1 MRNKT
6 SPFNNRWRAL
16 LAAAL
21 VAPCISTAHAAV
33 ALPGPLVTVQ
43 WLNEHQADVQV
54 VDVRDDL
61 NTLSAKP
68 TFTTTGGKRVLEQVG
83 GHIPDALSVNFWG
96 LRTKREVSGK
106 TLDFQLVSG
115 DEFQARMR
123 GVQLEP
129 GKPIVITPTGDDA
142 TSLQEAA
149 FFAWVL
155 QVYGVPAEQIS
166 ILNGGVHAWIAAD
179 LPLDT
184 DAIAPLGSTQWTAKT
199 PRADM
204 LADRTQVQAAQ
215 LSGKAIFDVRP
226 LTQFAGLEQPPA
238 GLVAGRLAGSR
249 PLPAEIFY
257 KQAADGSWRF
267 LTPEENRSLFSVD
280 GIPRPKKGI
289 LYCNTGQYAAGAW
302 FALERVQG
310 LSGVRMFPG
319 GVYEWVK
326 LGLPLDQR

>member
-1 MRNKT
+1 MALMT
-6 SPFNNRWRAL
+6 PWFSMARA
-16 LAAAL
+16 A
-21 VAPCISTAHAAV
+21 I
-33 ALPGPLVTVQ
+33 ALPGPLVTAA
-43 WLNEHQADVQV
+43 WLNEHQAEVQI

-61 NTLSAKP
+61 NSLTAKP
-68 TFTTTGGKRVLEQVG
+68 TYSTTGGKRVLEQVG

-96 LRTKREVSGK
+96 LRTKQEVGGK
-106 TLDFQLVSG
+106 TLDFQLVPG
-115 DEFQARMR
+115 DELQARMR

-129 GKPIVITPTGDDA
+129 NKPIVITPTGDDA

-166 ILNGGVHAWIAAD
+166 ILNGGVHAWIAAG

-184 DAIAPLGSTQWTAKT
+184 DAIAPLGSTQWTAQA
-199 PRADM
+199 RRSDM
-204 LADRTQVQAAQ
+204 LADRAQVQTAQ
-215 LSGKAIFDVRP
+215 RKGQALFDVRP
-226 LTQFAGLEQPPA
+226 LAQFAGLEQPPA
-238 GLVAGRLAGSR
+238 GLAPGRLEGSR
-249 PLPAEIFY
+249 PLPAELFY

-267 LTPEENRSLFSVD
+267 LTPEENRSLFTVD
-280 GIPRPKKGI
+280 GIPRPQKGI

-310 LSGVRMFPG
+310 LSGMRIFPG

-326 LGLPLDQR
+326 LGLPLDPR